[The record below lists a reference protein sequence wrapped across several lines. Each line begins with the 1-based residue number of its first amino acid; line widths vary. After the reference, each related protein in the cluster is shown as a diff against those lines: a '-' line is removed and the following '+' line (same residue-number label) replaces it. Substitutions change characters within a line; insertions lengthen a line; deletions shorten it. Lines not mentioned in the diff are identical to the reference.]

1 MTLSQTAINLKGMVF
16 KETYR
21 SVRKGD
27 ANPPKVLIILELAFS
42 PCILTYKRPLLT
54 KKVQWNIVMEKPVIR
69 INQKLLR
76 QSTLSMT

>member
-1 MTLSQTAINLKGMVF
+1 MTLSQTAINLKGMEF

-54 KKVQWNIVMEKPVIR
+54 KKVQ
-69 INQKLLR
+69 
-76 QSTLSMT
+76 